1 MIPLPFGKT
10 FVLAEGDTQCLSND
24 VIAVAFEVFA
34 VLLEFYD
41 QFPVEF
47 GLDALA
53 NRSSLLRYVRRH
65 FRCSFFRGFTR
76 LRPGQAW
83 AGATPACAPHSRPDP
98 LAGSRHS
105 GLAPAHAP
113 TLPLAS
119 LGP

>member
-83 AGATPACAPHSRPDP
+83 AGATSERRRPASR
-98 LAGSRHS
+98 S
-105 GLAPAHAP
+105 GRARGAQTGVAPAHAP
-113 TLPLAS
+113 
-119 LGP
+119 